1 MKHLKVLLS
10 TTALTAVSASAALA
24 DKWDMPMAYAATN
37 YHSENGAEFAKCVT
51 EKSGGLEIVT
61 HPGGSLFGGADIKRA
76 VQTGQANI
84 GERLISA
91 HANENPL
98 YGVDSIPFVATSFED
113 SEKLWKAAGDKIQAA
128 LAEENLVYVYAVPW
142 PPQGIYAKKEINSA
156 ADLAGVKFRAY
167 NTATARIAELASM
180 VPVQIE
186 AAELS
191 QALATGVAESFI
203 SSGSTGYD
211 RKVWEQLTHFY
222 DVQAWL
228 PRNLVFVNKD
238 AWDALDDATRQ
249 AIAGVR
255 NGLVA
260 EHLGASPE
268 ILARA
273 VETRGSL
280 VRTMDALNPPRGRGL
295 RRLEK
300 RGENPLADLVAQS
313 KIFDPRYDENAV
325 ARRGVTSRHLVLGLG
340 LAVAGYLLWQL

>member
-1 MKHLKVLLS
+1 MTHLKVLLS
-10 TTALTAVSASAALA
+10 ATALTAVSASAALA

-228 PRNLVFVNKD
+228 PRNVVFVNKD
-238 AWDALDDATRQ
+238 AWDGLDAKAQGAIADCGAEAAARGLSKAKELTDFYVKGLAENGMTVAAPSDQLKSDLKAFGETMTKEWLESAGEAGQ
-249 AIAGVR
+249 AIV
-255 NGLVA
+255 
-260 EHLGASPE
+260 
-268 ILARA
+268 
-273 VETRGSL
+273 
-280 VRTMDALNPPRGRGL
+280 DAY
-295 RRLEK
+295 K
-300 RGENPLADLVAQS
+300 AM
-313 KIFDPRYDENAV
+313 
-325 ARRGVTSRHLVLGLG
+325 
-340 LAVAGYLLWQL
+340 